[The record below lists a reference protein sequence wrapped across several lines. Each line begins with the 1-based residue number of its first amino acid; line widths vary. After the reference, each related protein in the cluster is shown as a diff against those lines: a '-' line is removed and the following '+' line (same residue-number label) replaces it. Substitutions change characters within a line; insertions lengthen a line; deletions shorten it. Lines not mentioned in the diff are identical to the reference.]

1 MRLLYYL
8 KSNLKIMKSTLL
20 IQIMYF
26 IVFPL
31 ILAGVLTLT
40 ETIGKGE
47 DIKLKET
54 KVKVIDKDNTEM
66 SGEIINLLKSEG
78 VKDYILVD
86 EEGKSELIIEEG
98 YGDKVLKGEEG
109 KISLK
114 PGGRND
120 IIIMETL
127 KGVLDKYHQNLYVAV
142 SGGNIESEPLKFV
155 KEEILES
162 NLKEDAFKRSITS
175 MIGFIIT
182 MYIYSLLQGQYTE
195 LGVNLEKRRSSL
207 PIEKIKLYFY
217 DVIVCI
223 VQFAIILG
231 VYIFVFR
238 ITGIAFT
245 GNLIH
250 IIGLIILTSI
260 FVTGIGNCISSI
272 FGKRVTKVLS
282 TLFLLLFVVGT
293 EAFGGIGKV
302 VGITSITVPIE
313 KLFLNYNSFGN
324 LLGCGNIF
332 LGILVMSVV
341 LILIGGIRESLR
353 KERIL

>member
-1 MRLLYYL
+1 MRLLYYI
-8 KSNLKIMKSTLL
+8 KSSLKIMKSTLL

-54 KVKVIDKDNTEM
+54 KVKVVDKDNTEM
-66 SGEIINLLKSEG
+66 STEIINLLKAEG
-78 VKDYILVD
+78 VKDYILID
-86 EEGKSELIIEEG
+86 EEGKNELIIEEG
-98 YGDKVLKGEEG
+98 YGERVLKGEEG
-109 KISLK
+109 KITLK
-114 PGGRND
+114 TGGRND
-120 IIIMETL
+120 IVVMETL
-127 KGVLDKYHQNLYVAV
+127 KGVLDKYHQNLYIAV
-142 SGGNIESEPLKFV
+142 SGGNIESEPIKFV

-162 NLKEDAFKRSITS
+162 SLKEDAFKRSITS

-195 LGVNLEKRRSSL
+195 LGINLEKRKSSL
-207 PIEKIKLYFY
+207 PIEKIKFYFY
-217 DVIVCI
+217 EVIVTI
-223 VQFAIILG
+223 IQFAIILG
-231 VYIFVFR
+231 AYIFVFR
-238 ITGIAFT
+238 LAGVAFT
-245 GNLIH
+245 GSLIH
-250 IIGLIILTSI
+250 IIGLIILNSV
-260 FVTGIGNCISSI
+260 FVAGIGNFIASI

-282 TLFLLLFVVGT
+282 TLLLLLCVVGT

-324 LLGCGNIF
+324 LLGCGKIF
-332 LGILVMSVV
+332 LGIMGISLV
-341 LILIGGIRESLR
+341 LILIGGIRESFR
-353 KERIL
+353 KERVL